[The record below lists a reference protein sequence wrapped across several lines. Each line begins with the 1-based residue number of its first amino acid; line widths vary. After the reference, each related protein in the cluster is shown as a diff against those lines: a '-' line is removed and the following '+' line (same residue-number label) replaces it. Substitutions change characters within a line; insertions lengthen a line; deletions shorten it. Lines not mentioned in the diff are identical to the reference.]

1 MKIAAL
7 VLLVLA
13 IPATADIPFAPSI
26 HLNPSGGADIDLG
39 FFFDSL
45 SPYGRWVQ
53 TPAYDW
59 AFVPDVATTTWRP
72 YTDGQWLYTDAGW
85 TWLSDEPFGWATYH
99 YGSWDLNPDYGWMW
113 VPGYQ
118 WAPAWVDWR
127 ATDDFIGW
135 APLPPSYAVR
145 PTLGFPT
152 RDVGLPAAA
161 YVFVP
166 ETMFLQPEVVAF
178 ALPPSQ
184 VPRLFRSS
192 RRFTRFRFANN
203 RIINEGLPFVTVQR
217 RIGRRIPRYQLM
229 DLAPRFWG
237 RRPRARFAGNRIEIF
252 RPRVLRTAVAVPPAR
267 PIARRSVMTVNDA
280 VRVRRLARARA
291 EAFNLPTPRA
301 VDVSRRDFGHSRRV
315 GPPDTRQV
323 IVGRDFGKTRGIG
336 QETRGTRSR
345 RDFDKSR
352 GVGKDIRRQQL
363 SPRRGTRLDSGR
375 KVEVRRKDVRKSR
388 GRSEVRRSSRGAPSP
403 QLKVERH
410 RSSRSTRISSDGRSR
425 IERHSVRHSSRGGS
439 RRSKGKG

>member
-1 MKIAAL
+1 MKIAPIAL

-13 IPATADIPFAPSI
+13 IPATADIPFATSI
-26 HLNPSGGADIDLG
+26 HLNPSGGADVDLG

-45 SPYGRWVQ
+45 SPYGHWVQ
-53 TPAYDW
+53 TPAYGW
-59 AFVPDVATTTWRP
+59 AFVPAVATTNWRP

-118 WAPAWVDWR
+118 WAPARVDWR

-135 APLPPSYAVR
+135 APLPPSYEVR

-152 RDVGLPAAA
+152 FDVGLPAAA

-166 ETMFLQPEVVAF
+166 ERMFLQPEVAAF
-178 ALPPSQ
+178 ALPPGQ

-192 RRFTRFRFANN
+192 RSFTRFRFANN
-203 RIINEGLPFVTVQR
+203 LIINEGVPFVTVQQ
-217 RIGRRIPRYQLM
+217 RIGRRISRYQLM
-229 DLAPRFWG
+229 DLPPRFWG

-267 PIARRSVMTVNDA
+267 PIASRSVMTVKDA
-280 VRVRRLARARA
+280 VRVRRLARVRA
-291 EAFNLPTPRA
+291 ETFNLPTPRA
-301 VDVSRRDFGHSRRV
+301 VTVSRRDFGHSRRV
-315 GPPDTRQV
+315 GPPNTRQV
-323 IVGRDFGKTRGIG
+323 IVGRDFGK
-336 QETRGTRSR
+336 
-345 RDFDKSR
+345 SR
-352 GVGKDIRRQQL
+352 GVGQDVRRQQL

-375 KVEVRRKDVRKSR
+375 KVEVRRKDVRMSR
-388 GRSEVRRSSRGAPSP
+388 GRSEVRRSSRSAPSP

-410 RSSRSTRISSDGRSR
+410 RSSRPTRISSGGRSR
-425 IERHSVRHSSRGGS
+425 MERNSVRPSSRGGS

>member
-1 MKIAAL
+1 MKIAPIAL
-7 VLLVLA
+7 VLLALA

-59 AFVPDVATTTWRP
+59 AFVPTVATKTWRP
-72 YTDGQWLYTDAGW
+72 YTDGQWRYTDAGW

-99 YGSWDLNPDYGWMW
+99 YGSWDLDPDYGWMW

-118 WAPAWVDWR
+118 WAPARVDWR
-127 ATDDFIGW
+127 ATDDVIGW
-135 APLPPSYAVR
+135 APLPPSYAAR
-145 PTLGFPT
+145 PALGFPL
-152 RDVGLPAAA
+152 DVGLPAAA

-166 ETMFLQPEVVAF
+166 ETMFLQPEVAAF

-184 VPRLFRSS
+184 VPGLFRSS
-192 RRFTRFRFANN
+192 RRFTRLQ
-203 RIINEGLPFVTVQR
+203 GLPFATVER

-237 RRPRARFAGNRIEIF
+237 RRPTARFAGNRIEIF

-291 EAFNLPTPRA
+291 EAFNLSTPRA

-345 RDFDKSR
+345 RDFGKSH
-352 GVGKDIRRQQL
+352 GIGQDVRRQQL

-375 KVEVRRKDVRKSR
+375 KVEVRRKDIRKSR
-388 GRSEVRRSSRGAPSP
+388 GRLEVRRSSRGAPAP
-403 QLKVERH
+403 HLKVERH
-410 RSSRSTRISSDGRSR
+410 RSSRSTRISSGGRSR
-425 IERHSVRHSSRGGS
+425 MERHSVHLSSRGGGS

>member
-1 MKIAAL
+1 MKIAPIAL

-13 IPATADIPFAPSI
+13 IPATADIPLATSI

-72 YTDGQWLYTDAGW
+72 YTDGQWLSTDAGW
-85 TWLSDEPFGWATYH
+85 TWLSNEPFGWATYH

-118 WAPAWVDWR
+118 WAPARVDWR
-127 ATDDFIGW
+127 ATEDFIGW
-135 APLPPSYAVR
+135 APLPPSYEVR

-166 ETMFLQPEVVAF
+166 ETRFLQPKVAAF

-184 VPRLFRSS
+184 VPGLFRSS
-192 RRFTRFRFANN
+192 RRFTRF
-203 RIINEGLPFVTVQR
+203 EGLPFATVER
-217 RIGRRIPRYQLM
+217 RIGRRIPRYQLV

-237 RRPRARFAGNRIEIF
+237 SRPRARFAGNRIEIF

-267 PIARRSVMTVNDA
+267 LIARRSVMTVNDS

-291 EAFNLPTPRA
+291 EAFNLSTPRA
-301 VDVSRRDFGHSRRV
+301 VDVSQRDFGHSRRV

-323 IVGRDFGKTRGIG
+323 IVGRDFGK
-336 QETRGTRSR
+336 
-345 RDFDKSR
+345 SR
-352 GVGKDIRRQQL
+352 GVGKDVRRQQL
-363 SPRRGTRLDSGR
+363 SPRHGTRLNSGR
-375 KVEVRRKDVRKSR
+375 KIEVRRKDVRKSR
-388 GRSEVRRSSRGAPSP
+388 GRSEVRRSSRGTPSP
-403 QLKVERH
+403 GLKVERH
-410 RSSRSTRISSDGRSR
+410 RSSRSTRISSGGRSR
-425 IERHSVRHSSRGGS
+425 MERRSVHLSSRGGS